1 MSEYRPLEGRTAIVT
16 GGSRGI
22 GRAASIKLASQGANL
37 VINCAG
43 NREAAEET
51 AAECRSCGAEVL
63 LVQGSVADAS
73 TCKKIAEEAMNQF
86 GRIDILVNNAGITR
100 DNLMMKMTD
109 EEFDA
114 VIETNLRGTFLMMRA
129 VSRIMMKQRWG
140 RIINLASVV
149 GIMGNAGQANYAASK
164 GGVIA
169 MTKSF
174 AREIASRGVT
184 VNAVAPGF
192 IDTDMTRAMTDSARQ
207 AVSGSIPQGRLG
219 QPEDVAE
226 AIAFFASEAAGYV
239 TGQVLCVD
247 GGMCM

>member
-1 MSEYRPLEGRTAIVT
+1 MEQNLKGRTAIIT

-22 GRAASIKLASQGANL
+22 GRAVAVKMASQGANV
-37 VINCAG
+37 VINYAG
-43 NREAAEET
+43 NVQAAEET
-51 AAECRSCGAEVL
+51 ADACSALGAEVL
-63 LVQGSVADAS
+63 LVKGSVAE
-73 TCKKIAEEAMNQF
+73 TEVCRQIADEAMKQF
-86 GRIDILVNNAGITR
+86 GRIDILVNNVGITR

-114 VIETNLRGTFLMMRA
+114 VIDTNLRGTFLMMRA
-129 VSRIMMKQRWG
+129 VSRIMMKQRYG
-140 RIINLASVV
+140 RIINLGSVV
-149 GIMGNAGQANYAASK
+149 GIMGNSGQANYAASK

-174 AREIASRGVT
+174 AREIASRNVT
-184 VNAVAPGF
+184 GNAVAPGF
-192 IDTDMTRAMTDSARQ
+192 IDTDMTKAMTDTARQ
-207 AVSGSIPQGRLG
+207 AVSAGIPQGRLG

-226 AIAFFASEAAGYV
+226 AVAFFASEAAGSV